1 MLARWSFGVRS
12 LMVPKFFVT
21 SEDFRS
27 WLEEN
32 HETSTELLV
41 GYYKTGS
48 GKQSMTWSESVDQA
62 LCFGWI
68 DGVRKKLDEES
79 YTIRFTPRRP
89 KSIWSAVNIAK
100 VEALKKKGMMHP
112 AGIAAYEKRD
122 EKRSR
127 IYSFE
132 NEPKEL
138 DPELAKQFRANAK
151 AWAFFEA
158 QAPWYKRTWIHRI
171 MTAKQEKTRLSR
183 LEKLVAAS
191 ENEKRV

>member
-1 MLARWSFGVRS
+1 
-12 LMVPKFFVT
+12 MVPKFFVT

-100 VEALKKKGMMHP
+100 VEELKKKGMMHP

-132 NEPKEL
+132 NETKEL
-138 DPELAKQFRANAK
+138 DPDLAKQFCANAK

-158 QAPWYKRTWIHRI
+158 QAPWYKRTCIHWI